1 MSLLTRSRT
10 ESGEDPLGTDPA
22 LTTATAPIQQQQQ
35 QQPQSQDQSEAA
47 VVGLESFHSTED
59 LKFNSSTTTLYCLD
73 VHLKVV
79 IEEVECE
86 IENSFC
92 PTGRS

>member
-10 ESGEDPLGTDPA
+10 ESGEDPVGTDPA
-22 LTTATAPIQQQQQ
+22 LTAATAPIQQ

-47 VVGLESFHSTED
+47 VGGLESFHSTED
-59 LKFNSSTTTLYCLD
+59 LKFNSSTATLYCLD